1 MVKKGEDDDEEDE
14 IEEDMELI
22 KEENRNEYDLQL
34 SIAEIMGIIFKTH
47 KELSSTLTTQLF
59 AQVLPGAINNTEKQK
74 QKFAL
79 FILDDMVEFLG
90 YNYLGDNYA

>member
-1 MVKKGEDDDEEDE
+1 MYNQSDNRIKENNEMVKKGEDDDEEDE

-34 SIAEIMGIIFKTH
+34 SIAETMGIIFKTH

-59 AQVLPGAINNTEKQK
+59 TTILPGAINN
-74 QKFAL
+74 
-79 FILDDMVEFLG
+79 
-90 YNYLGDNYA
+90 